1 MNLTSKVKNLFVTK
15 NGWSTEPSE
24 RMSYY
29 SYFAGQNM
37 IYTLFNVCLTTYLLF
52 LGIDPIKSATVM
64 LVVKVWDAVNDPMVG
79 TFMDVMFAKSKNKA
93 NKFRPWIL
101 RSIPI
106 MSIGMI
112 SLFTLPTMFD
122 GLLCIVVLFVS

>member
-1 MNLTSKVKNLFVTK
+1 MIITSKVKSLFATK
-15 NGWSTEPSE
+15 DGWSTEPSE

-64 LVVKVWDAVNDPMVG
+64 LVVKVWDAVNDTLFGAIFDLV
-79 TFMDVMFAKSKNKA
+79 
-93 NKFRPWIL
+93 KFRSGKKYLPWIRISTIL
-101 RSIPI
+101 IPI
-106 MSIGMI
+106 TTILTFVIPSDSSPGALV
-112 SLFTLPTMFD
+112 SLP
-122 GLLCIVVLFVS
+122 GLG